1 MAKYPDIYTADIIT
15 LKQPIRP
22 VSTYSKISFKISL
35 DGLQKL
41 SIVLLVPILAIF
53 VFSIYQI
60 QSTKQSIDDIPLRIQ
75 ASSVALA
82 QLKGELDNLDNL
94 KDNLKRSS
102 ERHSE
107 LLEIVDFG
115 VESSVYLNNLDSWR
129 SKVGLHRAQLKQDL
143 DHLRQFN
150 AEKNL
155 QLNKLTLLLKKLLL
169 QEDAQWISFQQLLEK
184 HADKAANADEIE
196 QYFQNYLKEFIH
208 TIRALSAYRGSIND
222 IEEKLHTF
230 TNDEHLKINDIETEL
245 ERYKISLQH
254 YVILTIVSLVL
265 GVIAS
270 CGAYGLR
277 IRRERRSREP
287 RTNNISVEYERR
299 KTDRNVEYKRRKT
312 DGS

>member
-1 MAKYPDIYTADIIT
+1 MAKYPDIYAVQIIT
-15 LKQPIRP
+15 HKQSKRP
-22 VSTYSKISFKISL
+22 VTTSSKISFKNSL

-41 SIVLLVPILAIF
+41 SIILLVPIFAIF
-53 VFSIYQI
+53 VFSVNQI
-60 QSTKQSIDDIPLRIQ
+60 QIAKQRIEDIPSGIQ
-75 ASSVALA
+75 SSTLALA
-82 QLKGELDNLDNL
+82 QFKRELRNLDNL

-107 LLEIVDFG
+107 LLEIVDFR

-143 DHLRQFN
+143 DHLRQIN
-150 AEKNL
+150 VEKNL
-155 QLNKLTLLLKKLLL
+155 QLNKLALLLKKLLL
-169 QEDAQWISFQQLLEK
+169 QEDTQWTSFQQLLEK

-222 IEEKLHTF
+222 IEEKLQKL
-230 TNDEHLKINDIETEL
+230 TNDEHSKISGMVTEL

-254 YVILTIVSLVL
+254 YVILMIVSLVL

-277 IRRERRSREP
+277 IRRERRSRER
-287 RTNNISVEYERR
+287 RTNNRSGEYEPR
-299 KTDRNVEYKRRKT
+299 KTDR
-312 DGS
+312 G

>member
-1 MAKYPDIYTADIIT
+1 MAKYPDIYAADIIT

-22 VSTYSKISFKISL
+22 VSTNSKISFKISL

-41 SIVLLVPILAIF
+41 SLALLVPILAIF

-60 QSTKQSIDDIPLRIQ
+60 QSTKQSIDDIPSGLQ
-75 ASSVALA
+75 ASSAALA

-107 LLEIVDFG
+107 LLEIVDFR

-143 DHLRQFN
+143 EHLRQFN

-155 QLNKLTLLLKKLLL
+155 KLNKLALLLKKLLL
-169 QEDAQWISFQQLLEK
+169 QEDTQWISFQQLLEK
-184 HADKAANADEIE
+184 HADEAANADEIE
-196 QYFQNYLKEFIH
+196 QYFQHYLKEFIH

-222 IEEKLHTF
+222 IEEKLHTL

-245 ERYKISLQH
+245 ERYEISLQH
-254 YVILTIVSLVL
+254 YVILMIVSLVL

-277 IRRERRSREP
+277 IRRERRSRER
-287 RTNNISVEYERR
+287 RTNNRSVA
-299 KTDRNVEYKRRKT
+299 
-312 DGS
+312 

>member
-1 MAKYPDIYTADIIT
+1 MAKYPDIYAADIIT

-22 VSTYSKISFKISL
+22 VSIYSKISFKISL

-60 QSTKQSIDDIPLRIQ
+60 LSTKQSIDDIPLRIQ

-82 QLKGELDNLDNL
+82 QFKGELDNLDNL

-107 LLEIVDFG
+107 LLEIVDFR

-143 DHLRQFN
+143 EHLRQFN

-155 QLNKLTLLLKKLLL
+155 KLNKLALLLKKLLL
-169 QEDAQWISFQQLLEK
+169 QEDTQWISFQQLLEK
-184 HADKAANADEIE
+184 HADEAANADEIE
-196 QYFQNYLKEFIH
+196 QYFQHYLKEFIH

-222 IEEKLHTF
+222 IEEKLHTL

-245 ERYKISLQH
+245 ERYEISLQH
-254 YVILTIVSLVL
+254 YVILMIVSLVL

-277 IRRERRSREP
+277 IRRERRSRER
-287 RTNNISVEYERR
+287 RTNNRSVA
-299 KTDRNVEYKRRKT
+299 
-312 DGS
+312 